1 MEMLENLKMAFSALM
16 ANKLRSSLTMLGIAI
31 GNASVIALVGV
42 GEGAQKVALE
52 QFEALGP
59 NVLFVSTSSRNVRR
73 TIPNPR
79 PLTYEDAQ
87 AIASQVPAIAAIS
100 PELSGKT
107 ILSFGN
113 RTSNSP
119 LVGVGAEYLN
129 VRNRQLSK
137 GRFIMESDL
146 KRDNRVIVLGSELA
160 KNLFGNRNP
169 VGENLR
175 IGNLS
180 FQVIGVLQAKGSLFE
195 ANQDDR
201 ALIPL
206 TTMSNRVQGR
216 RSIFGIPL
224 THISVLA
231 KNSSQIKAAQFQI
244 SNLLQMRHQVSDE
257 NYVQI
262 FPQTAVLEMTK
273 ETNDSLTRMLASIAS
288 ISLFVGGIGVMN
300 IMLVS
305 VTERT
310 QEIGLRK
317 ALGAKEGDIKGQ
329 FLIESVILATTGGI
343 IGIFVG
349 IQGMYLAG
357 IFAAL
362 TTSVSI
368 PAIILA
374 LGVSS
379 AIGLIFGVVPAHR
392 AAKLEPIVALRRL

>member
-1 MEMLENLKMAFSALM
+1 MEMRENLKMAFSALM
-16 ANKLRSSLTMLGIAI
+16 ANKLRSGLTMLGIAI

-42 GEGAQKVALE
+42 GEGAQKLAVQ

-79 PLTYEDAQ
+79 PLTYEDSQ
-87 AIASQVPAIAAIS
+87 AIADQAPAVAAVS
-100 PELSGKT
+100 PELSGKK

-119 LVGVGAEYLN
+119 LIGVGSQYLS
-129 VRNRQLSK
+129 VTNRQLSK

-146 KRDNRVIVLGSELA
+146 KRDHRVIVLGSELA

-169 VGENLR
+169 VEESLR

-180 FQVIGVLQAKGSLFE
+180 FQVIGVLRPKGSLFE
-195 ANQDDR
+195 TNQDDR

-206 TTMSNRVQGR
+206 TTMSNQVLGR
-216 RSIFGIPL
+216 RATYGIPL
-224 THISVLA
+224 TYISVLA
-231 KNSSQIKAAQFQI
+231 KNRQQIKAAQFQI
-244 SNLLQMRHQVSDE
+244 SNLLLMRHQVSDE
-257 NYVQI
+257 NYVQV
-262 FPQTAVLEMTK
+262 FPQTAVLEMAK
-273 ETNDSLTRMLASIAS
+273 ETNDGLTRMLASIAS

-317 ALGAKEGDIKGQ
+317 ALGAQEWDIKGQ
-329 FLIESVILATTGGI
+329 FLIESIILATTGGI

-368 PAIILA
+368 PAIFLA
-374 LGVSS
+374 IGVSS

-392 AAKLEPIVALRRL
+392 ASKLDPIVALRRL

>member
-1 MEMLENLKMAFSALM
+1 METSENLKMAFSALM
-16 ANKLRSSLTMLGIAI
+16 ANKLRSGLTMLGIAI

-42 GEGAQKVALE
+42 GEGAQKLAVQ

-59 NVLFVSTSSRNVRR
+59 NVLFVATSSRNVRR

-79 PLTYEDAQ
+79 PLTYEDSQ
-87 AIASQVPAIAAIS
+87 AIASQAPAVAAVS
-100 PELSGKT
+100 PELSGKK

-119 LVGVGAEYLN
+119 LIGVGPQYLN
-129 VRNRQLSK
+129 VTNRQLSK

-169 VGENLR
+169 IGESLR

-180 FQVIGVLQAKGSLFE
+180 FQVIGVLQPKGSLFE
-195 ANQDDR
+195 TNQDDR

-206 TTMSNRVQGR
+206 TTMSNQVLGR
-216 RSIFGIPL
+216 RATYGTPL
-224 THISVLA
+224 SHISVLA
-231 KNSSQIKAAQFQI
+231 KNRQQIKAAQFQI
-244 SNLLQMRHQVSDE
+244 SNLLLMRHQVSDE
-257 NYVQI
+257 NYVQV
-262 FPQTAVLEMTK
+262 FPQTTVLKMAT
-273 ETNDSLTRMLASIAS
+273 ETNDGLTRMLASIAS

-317 ALGAKEGDIKGQ
+317 ALGAKEWDIKGQ

-368 PAIILA
+368 PAIFLA
-374 LGVSS
+374 IGVSS

-392 AAKLEPIVALRRL
+392 ASKLDPIVALRRL

>member
-16 ANKLRSSLTMLGIAI
+16 ANKLRSGLTMLGIAI
-31 GNASVIALVGV
+31 GNASVVALVGV
-42 GEGAQKVALE
+42 GEGAQKMAVE

-100 PELSGKT
+100 PELSGKRV
-107 ILSFGN
+107 LSFGN

-119 LVGVGAEYLN
+119 LIGVGSQYLN

-160 KNLFGNRNP
+160 KNLFGNRDP
-169 VGENLR
+169 VGESLR

-195 ANQDDR
+195 TNQDDR

-206 TTMSNRVQGR
+206 TTMSNQVLGR
-216 RSIFGIPL
+216 NSIYGTPL

-231 KNSSQIKAAQFQI
+231 KNAAQIKAAQFQI

-257 NYVQI
+257 NYVQV
-262 FPQTAVLEMTK
+262 FPQTAVLEMAQ

-317 ALGAKEGDIKGQ
+317 ALGAKEGDIQGQ

-362 TTSVSI
+362 TTSVSL

-392 AAKLEPIVALRRL
+392 ASKLDPIVALRR

>member
-16 ANKLRSSLTMLGIAI
+16 GNKLRSSLTMLGIAI

-100 PELSGKT
+100 PELSGKR

-119 LVGVGAEYLN
+119 LIGVGAQYLN

-195 ANQDDR
+195 TNQDDR

-206 TTMSNRVQGR
+206 TTMSNQVLGR
-216 RSIFGIPL
+216 NSIFGIPL

-231 KNSSQIKAAQFQI
+231 KNSTQIKAAQFQI

-257 NYVQI
+257 NYVQV

-392 AAKLEPIVALRRL
+392 AAKLDPIVALRRL

>member
-16 ANKLRSSLTMLGIAI
+16 GNKLRSGLTMLGIAI

-87 AIASQVPAIAAIS
+87 AIASQVPAITAIS
-100 PELSGKT
+100 PELSGKK

-119 LVGVGAEYLN
+119 LIGVGSQYLN

-175 IGNLS
+175 MGNL
-180 FQVIGVLQAKGSLFE
+180 I
-195 ANQDDR
+195 
-201 ALIPL
+201 
-206 TTMSNRVQGR
+206 
-216 RSIFGIPL
+216 
-224 THISVLA
+224 
-231 KNSSQIKAAQFQI
+231 
-244 SNLLQMRHQVSDE
+244 
-257 NYVQI
+257 
-262 FPQTAVLEMTK
+262 
-273 ETNDSLTRMLASIAS
+273 
-288 ISLFVGGIGVMN
+288 
-300 IMLVS
+300 
-305 VTERT
+305 RT
-310 QEIGLRK
+310 
-317 ALGAKEGDIKGQ
+317 
-329 FLIESVILATTGGI
+329 IEL
-343 IGIFVG
+343 
-349 IQGMYLAG
+349 
-357 IFAAL
+357 
-362 TTSVSI
+362 
-368 PAIILA
+368 
-374 LGVSS
+374 
-379 AIGLIFGVVPAHR
+379 
-392 AAKLEPIVALRRL
+392 

>member
-16 ANKLRSSLTMLGIAI
+16 GNKLRSGLTMLGIAI

-52 QFEALGP
+52 QFKALGP
-59 NVLFVSTSSRNVRR
+59 NVLFVSTSSGNVRR

-100 PELSGKT
+100 PELSGKR

-119 LVGVGAEYLN
+119 LIGVGSQYLN

-195 ANQDDR
+195 TNQDDR

-206 TTMSNRVQGR
+206 TTMSNQVLGR
-216 RSIFGIPL
+216 NSIFGIPL

-231 KNSSQIKAAQFQI
+231 KNSAQIKAAQFQI

-257 NYVQI
+257 NYVQV

>member
-1 MEMLENLKMAFSALM
+1 
-16 ANKLRSSLTMLGIAI
+16 
-31 GNASVIALVGV
+31 
-42 GEGAQKVALE
+42 
-52 QFEALGP
+52 
-59 NVLFVSTSSRNVRR
+59 
-73 TIPNPR
+73 
-79 PLTYEDAQ
+79 
-87 AIASQVPAIAAIS
+87 
-100 PELSGKT
+100 
-107 ILSFGN
+107 
-113 RTSNSP
+113 
-119 LVGVGAEYLN
+119 

-206 TTMSNRVQGR
+206 TTMSNQVLGR
-216 RSIFGIPL
+216 NSIYGIPL

-231 KNSSQIKAAQFQI
+231 KNSAQIKAAQFQI

-257 NYVQI
+257 NYVQV
-262 FPQTAVLEMTK
+262 FLQTTVLEMAK

-392 AAKLEPIVALRRL
+392 AAKLDPIVALRRL

>member
-1 MEMLENLKMAFSALM
+1 M
-16 ANKLRSSLTMLGIAI
+16 
-31 GNASVIALVGV
+31 
-42 GEGAQKVALE
+42 
-52 QFEALGP
+52 
-59 NVLFVSTSSRNVRR
+59 
-73 TIPNPR
+73 
-79 PLTYEDAQ
+79 
-87 AIASQVPAIAAIS
+87 
-100 PELSGKT
+100 
-107 ILSFGN
+107 
-113 RTSNSP
+113 SN
-119 LVGVGAEYLN
+119 
-129 VRNRQLSK
+129 Q
-137 GRFIMESDL
+137 
-146 KRDNRVIVLGSELA
+146 VLG
-160 KNLFGNRNP
+160 RN
-169 VGENLR
+169 
-175 IGNLS
+175 
-180 FQVIGVLQAKGSLFE
+180 
-195 ANQDDR
+195 
-201 ALIPL
+201 
-206 TTMSNRVQGR
+206 
-216 RSIFGIPL
+216 SIFGIPL

-231 KNSSQIKAAQFQI
+231 KNSAQIKAAQFQI

-273 ETNDSLTRMLASIAS
+273 ETNESLTRMLASIAS

>member
-1 MEMLENLKMAFSALM
+1 
-16 ANKLRSSLTMLGIAI
+16 
-31 GNASVIALVGV
+31 
-42 GEGAQKVALE
+42 
-52 QFEALGP
+52 
-59 NVLFVSTSSRNVRR
+59 
-73 TIPNPR
+73 
-79 PLTYEDAQ
+79 
-87 AIASQVPAIAAIS
+87 
-100 PELSGKT
+100 
-107 ILSFGN
+107 
-113 RTSNSP
+113 
-119 LVGVGAEYLN
+119 
-129 VRNRQLSK
+129 
-137 GRFIMESDL
+137 MESDL

-160 KNLFGNRNP
+160 KNFFGNRNP

-216 RSIFGIPL
+216 SSIFGIPL

-262 FPQTAVLEMTK
+262 FPQTAILEMAK

-392 AAKLEPIVALRRL
+392 AAKLDPIVALRRL

>member
-1 MEMLENLKMAFSALM
+1 
-16 ANKLRSSLTMLGIAI
+16 
-31 GNASVIALVGV
+31 
-42 GEGAQKVALE
+42 
-52 QFEALGP
+52 
-59 NVLFVSTSSRNVRR
+59 
-73 TIPNPR
+73 
-79 PLTYEDAQ
+79 
-87 AIASQVPAIAAIS
+87 
-100 PELSGKT
+100 
-107 ILSFGN
+107 
-113 RTSNSP
+113 
-119 LVGVGAEYLN
+119 VGADYLN

-216 RSIFGIPL
+216 SSIFGIPL

-262 FPQTAVLEMTK
+262 FPQTAILEMAK

>member
-1 MEMLENLKMAFSALM
+1 
-16 ANKLRSSLTMLGIAI
+16 
-31 GNASVIALVGV
+31 
-42 GEGAQKVALE
+42 
-52 QFEALGP
+52 
-59 NVLFVSTSSRNVRR
+59 
-73 TIPNPR
+73 
-79 PLTYEDAQ
+79 
-87 AIASQVPAIAAIS
+87 
-100 PELSGKT
+100 
-107 ILSFGN
+107 
-113 RTSNSP
+113 
-119 LVGVGAEYLN
+119 VGADYLN

-160 KNLFGNRNP
+160 KNFFGNRNP

-216 RSIFGIPL
+216 SSIFGIPL

-262 FPQTAVLEMTK
+262 FPQTAILEMAK

>member
-16 ANKLRSSLTMLGIAI
+16 GNKLRSSLTMLGIAI

-100 PELSGKT
+100 PELSGKR

-119 LVGVGAEYLN
+119 LIGVGAEYLN

-206 TTMSNRVQGR
+206 TTMSNQVLGR
-216 RSIFGIPL
+216 NSIYGIPL

-262 FPQTAVLEMTK
+262 FPQTAILEMAK

-288 ISLFVGGIGVMN
+288 ISLFVGGIGIMN

-392 AAKLEPIVALRRL
+392 AAKLDPIVALRRL

>member
-1 MEMLENLKMAFSALM
+1 MAFSALM

-100 PELSGKT
+100 PELSGKR

-119 LVGVGAEYLN
+119 LIGVGAEYLN

-175 IGNLS
+175 IGNLG
-180 FQVIGVLQAKGSLFE
+180 FQVIGILQAKGSLFE

-206 TTMSNRVQGR
+206 TTMSNQVLGR
-216 RSIFGIPL
+216 NSIFGIPL

-231 KNSSQIKAAQFQI
+231 KNSAQIKAAQFQI

-257 NYVQI
+257 NYVQV
-262 FPQTAVLEMTK
+262 FLQTTVLEMAK

-392 AAKLEPIVALRRL
+392 AAKLDPIVALRRL

>member
-1 MEMLENLKMAFSALM
+1 
-16 ANKLRSSLTMLGIAI
+16 
-31 GNASVIALVGV
+31 
-42 GEGAQKVALE
+42 
-52 QFEALGP
+52 
-59 NVLFVSTSSRNVRR
+59 
-73 TIPNPR
+73 
-79 PLTYEDAQ
+79 
-87 AIASQVPAIAAIS
+87 
-100 PELSGKT
+100 
-107 ILSFGN
+107 
-113 RTSNSP
+113 
-119 LVGVGAEYLN
+119 VGAEYLN

-175 IGNLS
+175 IGDLS

-206 TTMSNRVQGR
+206 TTMSNQVQGR
-216 RSIFGIPL
+216 RAIFGIPL

-231 KNSSQIKAAQFQI
+231 KSSAQIKAAQFQI

-257 NYVQI
+257 NYVQV

-392 AAKLEPIVALRRL
+392 AAKLDPIVALRRL

>member
-1 MEMLENLKMAFSALM
+1 
-16 ANKLRSSLTMLGIAI
+16 
-31 GNASVIALVGV
+31 
-42 GEGAQKVALE
+42 
-52 QFEALGP
+52 
-59 NVLFVSTSSRNVRR
+59 
-73 TIPNPR
+73 
-79 PLTYEDAQ
+79 
-87 AIASQVPAIAAIS
+87 
-100 PELSGKT
+100 
-107 ILSFGN
+107 
-113 RTSNSP
+113 
-119 LVGVGAEYLN
+119 LN

-195 ANQDDR
+195 TNQDDR
-201 ALIPL
+201 AVIPL
-206 TTMSNRVQGR
+206 PTMSNQVLGR
-216 RSIFGIPL
+216 NSIFGIPL

-231 KNSSQIKAAQFQI
+231 KNSAQIKAAQFQI

-262 FPQTAVLEMTK
+262 FPQTAVLEMAK

-392 AAKLEPIVALRRL
+392 AAKLDPIVALRRL

>member
-100 PELSGKT
+100 PEFSGKT

-119 LVGVGAEYLN
+119 LVGVGSQYLN

-216 RSIFGIPL
+216 SSIFGIPL

-262 FPQTAVLEMTK
+262 FPQTAILEMAK

>member
-16 ANKLRSSLTMLGIAI
+16 GNKLRSSLTMLGIAI

-52 QFEALGP
+52 QFKALGP

-73 TIPNPR
+73 TIANPR

-100 PELSGKT
+100 PELSGKR

-119 LVGVGAEYLN
+119 LIGVGAQYLN

-195 ANQDDR
+195 TNQDDR

-206 TTMSNRVQGR
+206 TTMSNQVLGR
-216 RSIFGIPL
+216 NSIFGIPL

-231 KNSSQIKAAQFQI
+231 KNSTQIKAAQFQI

-257 NYVQI
+257 NYVQV

-392 AAKLEPIVALRRL
+392 AAKLDPIVALRRL

>member
-16 ANKLRSSLTMLGIAI
+16 GNKLRSSLTMLGIAI

-79 PLTYEDAQ
+79 TLTYEDAQ

-100 PELSGKT
+100 PELSGKR

-119 LVGVGAEYLN
+119 LIGVGAEYLN

-206 TTMSNRVQGR
+206 TTMSNQVQGR
-216 RSIFGIPL
+216 RAIYGIPL

-231 KNSSQIKAAQFQI
+231 KSSAQIKAAQFQI

-257 NYVQI
+257 NYVQV

-392 AAKLEPIVALRRL
+392 AAKLDPIVALRRL

>member
-16 ANKLRSSLTMLGIAI
+16 GNKLRSSLTMLGIAI

-79 PLTYEDAQ
+79 TLTYEDAQ

-100 PELSGKT
+100 PELSGKR

-119 LVGVGAEYLN
+119 LIGVGAEYLN

-206 TTMSNRVQGR
+206 TTMSNQVLGR
-216 RSIFGIPL
+216 NSIYGIPL

-231 KNSSQIKAAQFQI
+231 KSSAQIKAAQFQI

-257 NYVQI
+257 NYVQV
-262 FPQTAVLEMTK
+262 FLQTTVLEMAK

-392 AAKLEPIVALRRL
+392 AAKLDPIVALRRL

>member
-16 ANKLRSSLTMLGIAI
+16 GNKLRSGLTMLGIAI

-100 PELSGKT
+100 PELSGKR

-119 LVGVGAEYLN
+119 LIGVGSQYLN

-195 ANQDDR
+195 TNQDDR

-206 TTMSNRVQGR
+206 TTMSNQVLGR
-216 RSIFGIPL
+216 NSIFGIPL

-231 KNSSQIKAAQFQI
+231 KNSAQIKAAQFQI

-262 FPQTAVLEMTK
+262 FPQTAVLEMAK

-392 AAKLEPIVALRRL
+392 AAKLDPIVALRRL

>member
-1 MEMLENLKMAFSALM
+1 
-16 ANKLRSSLTMLGIAI
+16 
-31 GNASVIALVGV
+31 
-42 GEGAQKVALE
+42 
-52 QFEALGP
+52 
-59 NVLFVSTSSRNVRR
+59 
-73 TIPNPR
+73 
-79 PLTYEDAQ
+79 
-87 AIASQVPAIAAIS
+87 
-100 PELSGKT
+100 
-107 ILSFGN
+107 
-113 RTSNSP
+113 
-119 LVGVGAEYLN
+119 
-129 VRNRQLSK
+129 
-137 GRFIMESDL
+137 MESDL

-206 TTMSNRVQGR
+206 TTMSNQVLGR
-216 RSIFGIPL
+216 NSIFGIPL

-231 KNSSQIKAAQFQI
+231 KNSAQIKAAQFQI

-262 FPQTAVLEMTK
+262 FPQTAILEMAK

-362 TTSVSI
+362 TTSISI

-392 AAKLEPIVALRRL
+392 AAKLDPIVALRRL

>member
-1 MEMLENLKMAFSALM
+1 MEMLENLKMAFSALL

-42 GEGAQKVALE
+42 GEGAQKMAVA

-73 TIPNPR
+73 AIPNPR
-79 PLTYEDAQ
+79 PLTYEDSQ
-87 AIASQVPAIAAIS
+87 AIASQVPAILAVS
-100 PELSGKT
+100 PELSNKRV
-107 ILSFGN
+107 LSSGDK
-113 RTSNSP
+113 TSNSS
-119 LVGVGAEYLN
+119 LIGVGPQYLS

-146 KRDNRVIVLGSELA
+146 KRDHRVIVLGSELA

-169 VGENLR
+169 VGESLR
-175 IGNLS
+175 SGNLS
-180 FQVIGVLQAKGSLFE
+180 FQVIGVLQPKGSLFE
-195 ANQDDR
+195 TNQDDR

-206 TTMSNRVQGR
+206 TTMSNQVLGR
-216 RSIFGIPL
+216 NSIYGIPL

-231 KNSSQIKAAQFQI
+231 KNPRQVKAAQFQI

-257 NYVQI
+257 NYVQV
-262 FPQTAVLEMTK
+262 FPQTAILDMAK
-273 ETNDSLTRMLASIAS
+273 ETNDGLTRMLASIAS

-317 ALGAKEGDIKGQ
+317 ALGAREGDIKGQ

-374 LGVSS
+374 IGVSS
-379 AIGLIFGVVPAHR
+379 VIGLIFGVVPAHR
-392 AAKLEPIVALRRL
+392 ASKLDPIVALRRL

>member
-1 MEMLENLKMAFSALM
+1 MLENLKMAFSALM
-16 ANKLRSSLTMLGIAI
+16 GNKLRSGLTMLGIAI

-52 QFEALGP
+52 QFKALGP
-59 NVLFVSTSSRNVRR
+59 NVLFVSTSSGNVRR

-100 PELSGKT
+100 PELSGKR

-119 LVGVGAEYLN
+119 LIGVGSQYLN

-195 ANQDDR
+195 TNQDDR

-206 TTMSNRVQGR
+206 TTMSNQVLGR
-216 RSIFGIPL
+216 NSIFGIPL

-231 KNSSQIKAAQFQI
+231 KNSAQIKAAQFQI

-257 NYVQI
+257 NYVQV

>member
-16 ANKLRSSLTMLGIAI
+16 GNKLRSSLTMLGIAI

-100 PELSGKT
+100 PELSGKR

-119 LVGVGAEYLN
+119 LIGVGAEYLN

-206 TTMSNRVQGR
+206 TTMSNQVLGR
-216 RSIFGIPL
+216 NSIYGIPL

-231 KNSSQIKAAQFQI
+231 KSSAQIKAAQFQI

-257 NYVQI
+257 NYVQV
-262 FPQTAVLEMTK
+262 FLQTTVLEMAK

-392 AAKLEPIVALRRL
+392 AAKLDPIVALRRL

>member
-100 PELSGKT
+100 PEFSGKT

-119 LVGVGAEYLN
+119 LVGVGADYLN

-160 KNLFGNRNP
+160 KNFFGNRNP

-206 TTMSNRVQGR
+206 TTMSNQVLGR
-216 RSIFGIPL
+216 NSIYGIPL

-257 NYVQI
+257 NYVQV

-392 AAKLEPIVALRRL
+392 AAKLDPIVALRRL